1 MLLNQVKVYLPSSMT
16 ILDISLSHLFNPQAP
31 PLRPSPPPAPT
42 TYLPPT
48 SSHQPPPHTT
58 HTSQTPAI
66 TPTGPIQ
73 LWQFI
78 LELLSDKNC
87 QHFISWTGDGWEY
100 KMTDPDEVRETTK
113 MLRSIFFNTKVLEI
127 NSPCPRLRGDGERG
141 KTSRR

>member
-1 MLLNQVKVYLPSSMT
+1 MQF
-16 ILDISLSHLFNPQAP
+16 DAISLQQLWSVPQVTPTVPQAP
-31 PLRPSPPPAPT
+31 VLRPSPPPAAQ
-42 TYLPPT
+42 TYLPP
-48 SSHQPPPHTT
+48 SSHPT
-58 HTSQTPAI
+58 HTSQAPAI

-87 QHFISWTGDGWEY
+87 QNFISWTGDGWEY

-141 KTSRR
+141 KTSLK